1 MTVNATMQTAPTRT
15 MIFTG
20 TEKAPT
26 VVPLTPAT
34 PSLYVR
40 RSEIRRPLSRKPL
53 GGQSFGREATATT
66 DATSERRS
74 MISLRSRYRP
84 CATQRC
90 LSPQTPTWEQT
101 TYCRGR

>member
-1 MTVNATMQTAPTRT
+1 MTVNPPMQTAPTRT
-15 MIFTG
+15 TTFTG

-26 VVPLTPAT
+26 VVPLTAAT

-40 RSEIRRPLSRKPL
+40 RSEIRRPLSRKPM

-66 DATSERRS
+66 EATSEQRS
-74 MISLRSRYRP
+74 MISLRPRYRA

-90 LSPQTPTWEQT
+90 LFPQAQAWEQT
-101 TYCRGR
+101 TYRRG